1 MSRIAI
7 TPQEMRAKEQA
18 AFDAGVSSLLL
29 METAARRAYDVLRNL
44 LTPGE
49 TVLFLCGPGN
59 NGGDGLAI
67 ARMWKLDG
75 GDAHIVMPLPPRT
88 PDAQTNL
95 EYAQALGI
103 PVQIGMEPV
112 LPAGKVLVDALF
124 GTGFGGAVAEEDP
137 LGRLMTACAVG
148 RKVILAIDVPSGMD
162 ALTGAVCGA
171 CIPATHTVTFPWA
184 KQGLLLTRHK
194 DMVGNLTVADIG
206 LTGAHGLQYA
216 QPEDFCLPQRS
227 RNAHKGDC
235 GRVALYCSNGCP
247 GCLACWQWTGN
258 GNYTKSSAACCADCS
273 AVRYGT

>member
-49 TVLFLCGPGN
+49 PVLFLCGPGN

-112 LPAGKVLVDALF
+112 LPAGKSKRQPA
-124 GTGFGGAVAEEDP
+124 GTGRCKLHGE
-137 LGRLMTACAVG
+137 
-148 RKVILAIDVPSGMD
+148 
-162 ALTGAVCGA
+162 
-171 CIPATHTVTFPWA
+171 TH
-184 KQGLLLTRHK
+184 GLL
-194 DMVGNLTVADIG
+194 
-206 LTGAHGLQYA
+206 
-216 QPEDFCLPQRS
+216 
-227 RNAHKGDC
+227 
-235 GRVALYCSNGCP
+235 
-247 GCLACWQWTGN
+247 
-258 GNYTKSSAACCADCS
+258 
-273 AVRYGT
+273 